1 MKWNQNYAKFY
12 KSPVTPSRCIP
23 EADKKFIAHYD
34 YNYVMD
40 KIEVRSLFMGNREPW
55 PEAPSRSSAAAELH
69 STI

>member
-40 KIEVRSLFMGNREPW
+40 KIEVR
-55 PEAPSRSSAAAELH
+55 
-69 STI
+69 